1 MESDWVHL
9 DEQNTVQ
16 KPPFLLQG
24 TNFLVLTG
32 VHLPLLSSVPWSRAE
47 KRSMSSEKPI
57 APNGVLG
64 SEGRGWGCEGRKKK
78 TNQQQNLYDL
88 LMFGLNL

>member
-1 MESDWVHL
+1 MESGWVHL

-32 VHLPLLSSVPWSRAE
+32 VHLPLLSLVPWSRVE
-47 KRSMSSEKPI
+47 KSSEKPV

-64 SEGRGWGCEGRKKK
+64 SEGRGWGGEGRKK
-78 TNQQQNLYDL
+78 TPQQQNLYDL
-88 LMFGLNL
+88 LMFVLNL